1 MSLPV
6 EPSTSGNKPRIIS
19 DRLLK
24 PWEKL
29 RPGEAPTQYPKQW
42 TVPRPQRPKWKPDP
56 RTQQGYELSQS
67 YANTSTQRPHIQET
81 SFSGETSEVR
91 VGTQPRAPTNR
102 YTLRQRTSTATN
114 RQSSVSEPSTST
126 GSRLETRID
135 IPQTPDISET
145 APLLPGVP
153 TAGGSILGSTLGG
166 TTSGLITA
174 GGVLG
179 GLITGFGL
187 PKLFGGGQ
195 DGDGYTLPGSE
206 YIGPGNAIK
215 IGPARHPA
223 DQIARDHDLGYE
235 EALRHATAAGFT
247 KKQFDTEISKLDKT
261 AWNSFLNR
269 AKNHKDWRALIG
281 YLGLRTKGF
290 IEDKLG
296 IQYPIFPGMY
306 DKPPP
311 NERPNWASLNEGQ
324 RRYAWEQYNLA
335 LVRRGLPI
343 DHPIPGKQQ
352 GNADPLGDLDAIIKQ
367 PHEGEEELVRQL
379 DQDQLEQDYIQ
390 GFDESYFEDHHKNVG
405 REYNSE
411 MADTGISAPK
421 RARPADPNP
430 STADSTSAASKAK
443 KKLPGTAKEQGGGLE
458 GGPRS
463 YALPHPTTSIHSYV
477 RYYRK
482 VHRFITYG
490 IAYKPITK
498 SDGTG
503 SNAVKY
509 HVMTTPLA
517 EIPWDYV
524 PLYLNKSE
532 WTVLPQGSSVARVR
546 LQVSQRNVRIAF
558 PTNSTA
564 NNLATLNQN
573 KNVITAIGLNK
584 KVDAVPLKY
593 ISFQADQPMIP
604 TDFDEWRYTDMVK
617 MAEDMYGVETE
628 NTFDSHTPRHQMGIP
643 QTLKTYLGLLY
654 RTLTGRGQDGW
665 ECLQEYYKEH
675 DADSTAGNVIV
686 SAEYEPAVGLIKPP
700 QLQVCRKFIEAS
712 VTIPRGSHLLEP
724 QSTGITLSP
733 TTGEPT
739 AIKDYSNSLTKI
751 GPDTTAGVS
760 TWVQKIEKCQEYY
773 QGLFNH
779 PVPKAQP
786 TVHIGIQPTIALT
799 TANLI
804 TDQTNSSFTD
814 TQGYFEVVAEAEV
827 NTSFPTFRPYTS
839 AVNVKEGDAW
849 WGGDSLHIARPLF
862 DGLYIKA

>member
-67 YANTSTQRPHIQET
+67 YANTSTQRPHVQET
-81 SFSGETSEVR
+81 SFSGDTSEVR
-91 VGTQPRAPTNR
+91 VSTQPRAPSNR
-102 YTLRQRTSTATN
+102 YALRQRTSTAT
-114 RQSSVSEPSTST
+114 RPSESSTSS
-126 GSRLETRID
+126 GSRLETRIN
-135 IPQTPDISET
+135 IPETPDISET
-145 APLLPGVP
+145 APLLPGASA
-153 TAGGSILGSTLGG
+153 AGGGILGTTLSG
-166 TTSGLITA
+166 TTSGGIVA
-174 GGVLG
+174 GGAAA
-179 GLITGFGL
+179 GLLAGFGL
-187 PKLFGGGQ
+187 PKIFGGG
-195 DGDGYTLPGSE
+195 DKGDGYTLPGSE
-206 YIGPGNAIK
+206 YIGPGNDIK

-247 KKQFDTEISKLDKT
+247 KEQFDTEISKLDKT

-296 IQYPIFPGMY
+296 IQYPVFPGMY

-343 DHPIPGKQQ
+343 NHPIPGKQQ
-352 GNADPLGDLDAIIKQ
+352 GNADPLGDLDAIIEQ

-390 GFDESYFEDHHKNVG
+390 GFDESYLENNYQNARGEHSG
-405 REYNSE
+405 E
-411 MADTGISAPK
+411 MATPGMSAPK

-430 STADSTSAASKAK
+430 STADSTSAQPAK
-443 KKLPGTAKEQGGGLE
+443 KKLPGTAKDQGGGELE
-458 GGPRS
+458 GGPRP

-490 IAYKPITK
+490 LAYKPITK
-498 SDGTG
+498 QVGTAP
-503 SNAVKY
+503 NIIKY
-509 HVMTTPLA
+509 YVMTTPLA
-517 EIPWDYV
+517 EIPWDFV
-524 PLYLNKSE
+524 PLYINRSE
-532 WTVLPQGSSVARVR
+532 WEILPLGSSIAKARV
-546 LQVSQRNVRIAF
+546 QVLQRNVRVAF

-564 NNLATLNQN
+564 SNLATLNQN

-584 KVDAVPLKY
+584 KVDAVPIKY
-593 ISFQADQPMIP
+593 TSFQAEQPMIP
-604 TDFDEWRYTDMVK
+604 TNFDEWKYTDMTA
-617 MAEDMYGVETE
+617 MSMDMYGAQDYTAFA
-628 NTFDSHTPRHQMGIP
+628 TQTPRHQMGIP
-643 QTLKTYLGLLY
+643 QTLKNYLGLLY
-654 RTLTGRGQDGW
+654 RQYDGNIDGW
-665 ECLQEYYKEH
+665 ECLQEHYREH
-675 DADSTAGNVIV
+675 DADSSTGNVILQ
-686 SAEYEPAVGLIKPP
+686 SEYHPAVGIIRPP
-700 QLQVCRKFIEAS
+700 QRQIVRKFIDN
-712 VTIPRGSHLLEP
+712 TIKINRGSHTLDPRETTVAMDPKTGDP
-724 QSTGITLSP
+724 QSS
-733 TTGEPT
+733 
-739 AIKDYSNSLTKI
+739 KDSLINVQK
-751 GPDTTAGVS
+751 VS
-760 TWVQKIEKCQEYY
+760 DAKPFGLNNWVQKIEKCQEYY
-773 QGLFNH
+773 QGVFNH
-779 PVPKAQP
+779 NPPRVQP
-786 TVHIGIQPTIALT
+786 TIHIGIQPTIALT
-799 TANLI
+799 TANLV

-827 NTSFPTFRPYTS
+827 NTSYPTFRPHT
-839 AVNVKEGDAW
+839 VVPNVKEGDLWLTGTAVRI
-849 WGGDSLHIARPLF
+849 DKPLF
-862 DGLYIKA
+862 DGLYISV